1 MMRRLWPVA
10 RREYLERVRSK
21 AFLIGT
27 LVGPALLVA
36 LVLLPHLLAA
46 RQRGKALTLAVVDDS
61 GHLKAAVE
69 QALARKEAQGEAR
82 FVLRDPDAQEAKDL
96 KAAVLKGGLD
106 GYLHIPADALEA
118 STAEYYG
125 RNVSNM
131 MDLGMMED
139 AVREAFVA
147 QRLEQSGI
155 DTAKV
160 KDATRSVDVKR
171 IRLSAAGA
179 REDRGGSFLFSVLL
193 LMMLYT
199 TVLMWGQAVMTGV
212 IEEKSN
218 RVVEV
223 VASSIPA
230 TTFLAGKLVGVGA
243 VGLTQFLVWTGSLAA
258 ISFSGAAAA
267 GMGGIALPEISGL
280 VLVSF
285 VVFFL
290 LGYFLYSALYA
301 SIGAAVNTIQ
311 EAQSLI
317 FPVLMPLIAGMV
329 CFPIVLQSPDST
341 LATVLS
347 LIPLLTPLVMF
358 LRITVLTP
366 PAWQIALSMVLM
378 LLAIALVNWAAAR
391 IYRVGILMY
400 GKRPTFPEILRWVGK
415 A

>member
-258 ISFSGAAAA
+258 ISVSGAAAA